1 MFEDR
6 ERIQNTE
13 QCPALSLAPHEP
25 SSSFPSLHLSTDCLR
40 LLVVSN
46 SVSCAA
52 SCSCRKSQNQPLS
65 MLILCTLLVQVPC
78 TLTVFMYLLLSQRIS
93 GQSFQLGYCNHSH
106 SLSMLHICKPL
117 FQKCPS
123 QSQNLDLEFV
133 FWQTHFNALI
143 KNHVKQRKS
152 ANFERLE

>member
-52 SCSCRKSQNQPLS
+52 SRSCRKSQKQPLS

-78 TLTVFMYLLLSQRIS
+78 TLTVFMYLVLSQRIS

-106 SLSMLHICKPL
+106 SLSCFTFANLFPKMPITISKSRSSICCL
-117 FQKCPS
+117 
-123 QSQNLDLEFV
+123 
-133 FWQTHFNALI
+133 
-143 KNHVKQRKS
+143 
-152 ANFERLE
+152 ANTF